1 MTKSTPE
8 QVELTTKEKLN
19 QETAILTWKEL
30 EVYFAQGKLLT
41 VDPSCDLIEVASKIS
56 DNDAKQLE
64 ALIDKNLIQFAT
76 PNWIKENCKDETEL
90 WTVVIAPYILCQIYT
105 HPTSKIK

>member
-1 MTKSTPE
+1 MTKPTPE
-8 QVELTTKEKLN
+8 LVELTTREKLN

-41 VDPSCDLIEVASKIS
+41 VDPSCDLIDVASKIS

-64 ALIDKNLIQFAT
+64 DLIDKNLIQFAT
-76 PNWIKENCKDETEL
+76 PIWINENCNDDTKL
-90 WTVVIAPYILCQIYT
+90 WTVVIAPYIVCQLYS
-105 HPTSKIK
+105 PSKIK

>member
-1 MTKSTPE
+1 MTKIISK

-41 VDPSCDLIEVASKIS
+41 VTPSCDLIDVASKIS

-64 ALIDKNLIQFAT
+64 HLIDKKLIQFAT
-76 PNWIKENCKDETEL
+76 PNWIRENCTDDTQL
-90 WTVVIAPYILCQIYT
+90 WTVVIAPYIISQIHSPST
-105 HPTSKIK
+105 

>member
-19 QETAILTWKEL
+19 QETALLTWKEL

-41 VDPSCDLIEVASKIS
+41 VDPSCDLIDVASKIS

-64 ALIDKNLIQFAT
+64 RLIEKNLIQFAT
-76 PNWIKENCKDETEL
+76 PMWIKENCNDETQL
-90 WTVVIAPYILCQIYT
+90 WTVVIAPYIVSQLYT
-105 HPTSKIK
+105 PSKIK

>member
-19 QETAILTWKEL
+19 QETAILNWKEL

-64 ALIDKNLIQFAT
+64 ALINKNLIQFAT
-76 PNWIKENCKDETEL
+76 PNWIKENCKDETQL
-90 WTVVIAPYILCQIYT
+90 WTVVIAPYIVCQIY
-105 HPTSKIK
+105 PSSEIE